1 MRSRFDEKL
10 ITLHNSLIEMGSLIE
25 FAISNATNA
34 LLEQDIAL
42 SNNVINGDYLIDEK
56 ENEIESLCLKLLL
69 SQQPVALDLRKIS
82 TALKMITDMERI
94 GDQAA
99 DISEISVY
107 LLNYDRISEFKYIQ
121 QMANTTIKMVK
132 TSIDA
137 YIKKDLSLAQNVIDS
152 DDIVDDLYVKIK
164 KDLISLVHDDAS
176 TGEQAFDLLLIAKYY
191 ERIGDHAV
199 NIAEWVIFSIT
210 GKHRDNKVF

>member
-56 ENEIESLCLKLLL
+56 EKEIESLCLKLLL